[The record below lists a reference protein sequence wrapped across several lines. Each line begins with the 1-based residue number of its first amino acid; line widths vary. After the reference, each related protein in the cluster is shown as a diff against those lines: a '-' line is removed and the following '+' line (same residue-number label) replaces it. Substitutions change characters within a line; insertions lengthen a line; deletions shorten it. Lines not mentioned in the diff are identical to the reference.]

1 MSNDNSTGAYPGSGS
16 IYEIAQQQ
24 GISQEDLNQPMGHT
38 GLTRG
43 EYAQLHSE
51 GSGGQAVSA
60 RSGGAP
66 DIGGFKATTPA
77 GDPIINARDLRPDSV
92 VTVMT
97 PFGPQTTTYDVALQA
112 RLLNSNNQPQGQPQ
126 ARQQEDQQEDDHQQ
140 DQQEE
145 NTGNL
150 AKADDAVSMAK
161 EAEDIMRYAIDADEG
176 ATIAAAA
183 DVINS
188 EDATVGEDAVARI
201 ASAFQTD
208 REGAKAYVETAVRGY
223 QDDAFSGAAR
233 HAGTDAGLAS
243 EALFDA
249 KTNRRSDLNRA
260 MTDHFQRGGTRA
272 YAPLVLDYVAT
283 LDSMSPE
290 RVASAECAPGI
301 AVRSEG
307 NYCVVTVGGQT
318 FQYESAV
325 RNGFIRVSTGRRGP
339 GSIRLDP
346 AGRR

>member
-1 MSNDNSTGAYPGSGS
+1 MSNDSPNGAYAGSGS
-16 IYEIAQQQ
+16 IWEIAEQQ

-51 GSGGQAVSA
+51 GSGGHAVSA

-77 GDPIINARDLRPDSV
+77 GDPIINAGDLRPDSL
-92 VTVMT
+92 VTVQ
-97 PFGPQTTTYDVALQA
+97 GYQTTYEVALMA
-112 RLLNSNNQPQGQPQ
+112 GRLNANQQPQGQPQ
-126 ARQQEDQQEDDHQQ
+126 ARQQDQPVDDHQRDQQQED
-140 DQQEE
+140 
-145 NTGNL
+145 TGDMD
-150 AKADDAVSMAK
+150 KADDAVPMAE
-161 EAEDIMRYAIDADEG
+161 EAEAIMRQAIDADEG

-188 EDATVGEDAVARI
+188 EDATLGEDAMARI

-223 QDDAFSGAAR
+223 QDDAFNGAAR

-249 KTNRRSDLNRA
+249 KANRRSDLNRA

-301 AVRSEG
+301 AVRNEG
-307 NYCVVTVGGQT
+307 RFCVVTIGRQS
-318 FQYESAV
+318 FRYEDAV
-325 RNGFIRVSTGRRGP
+325 RQGFVRVVTGRRGP
-339 GSIRLDP
+339 GSLRLDP
-346 AGRR
+346 ARRR